1 MLVLRRVGV
10 AVEGAASVAADVIDL
25 AVGVD
30 GVAEPH
36 PRVRGEGTDRGPQV
50 LRAVVAVARA
60 EGDAQVAAV
69 VLVRGGFL
77 RAVVAC
83 DVPQVAARVRDE
95 RGERQE
101 PDDAHLRDVADG
113 YSVCSVSR
121 CARYQDA
128 FGKGIQ
134 RVSKGYRGVS
144 GRLSRPPSLAMHS
157 RRPRRG
163 ASRQPSRPTPP
174 SDAARAGVQRNN
186 VSARLS
192 TSPAPLKESV
202 ADMIER
208 DVEGTF
214 TAVRFFRA
222 LTAAAVRTT
231 CEFSVKF
238 ARYSHGDQLRF
249 LIHAKQ

>member
-10 AVEGAASVAADVIDL
+10 AVEGAASVASDVIDL

-69 VLVRGGFL
+69 VLVRGEFSL
-77 RAVVAC
+77 AVVAC

-101 PDDAHLRDVADG
+101 PYDAHLRGVADG

-121 CARYQDA
+121 CARCQDA
-128 FGKGIQ
+128 FVKGIQ

-157 RRPRRG
+157 RRPRRE

-174 SDAARAGVQRNN
+174 PAAARAGVQRISRQRPP
-186 VSARLS
+186 VHLPAAR
-192 TSPAPLKESV
+192 SV
-202 ADMIER
+202 ADRIMRRRGNFHSRSIFSGSNCSGR
-208 DVEGTF
+208 
-214 TAVRFFRA
+214 ANKVR
-222 LTAAAVRTT
+222 V
-231 CEFSVKF
+231 
-238 ARYSHGDQLRF
+238 
-249 LIHAKQ
+249 